1 MDGDFGPVAE
11 VCALARRYG
20 ALTYLD
26 EVHAVGMY
34 GARGGGV
41 AERDGVMAE
50 VDVVQGTL
58 GKAFGCMG
66 GYIAGSAAL
75 VDAVRSHAAGL
86 HLHHLA
92 AAGDGRRGAGL
103 GAPCSRARRARRCG
117 GGTRSARPG

>member
-34 GARGGGV
+34 GAHGGGV

-66 GYIAGSAAL
+66 GYIAGGQGPDRRGAQPCS
-75 VDAVRSHAAGL
+75 GL

-92 AAGDGRRGAGL
+92 AAGHGGRRPGL
-103 GAPCSRARRARRCG
+103 GPPSQGRGRADLADVPPGARG
-117 GGTRSARPG
+117 HG